1 MKLMIVHL
9 MSFVHGRRS
18 LLLFVCAFL
27 LIGTSMFL
35 VLPSES
41 TWSTA
46 VPSTATGGGSSS
58 HERRLTPPAS
68 REVPQAVTPARQ
80 RYLTL
85 NPGDVADFA
94 PGPVSLDGHPAIL
107 SRMGASWK
115 FRADVPGH
123 TILRV
128 GSGKAMH
135 PVYVFIP
142 PLPSRQV
149 SRDDLDWY
157 RTQFGTGIANCGP
170 ALVSMAILWAR
181 GKDVAVQQIRAEIG
195 YPYDDGA
202 TSFDDLRESL
212 HRHGVAFKSPTLSQP
227 QDLQALLDRGHI
239 ALVLI
244 QSGGIEM
251 VDGDPS
257 TNLVGRY
264 YSDDLGHYVLVK
276 GYSLDKGY
284 FVVYDPYP
292 VDWESN
298 SMRYADEVTMIGK
311 NRYYPAGELFDALRT
326 KMILEV
332 TAD

>member
-1 MKLMIVHL
+1 MVAHF
-9 MSFVHGRRS
+9 MSFIQERRS
-18 LLLFVCAFL
+18 LLLLLFAFI

-41 TWSTA
+41 VWSTTVSSA
-46 VPSTATGGGSSS
+46 ATGGGSSS
-58 HERRLTPPAS
+58 HERRLTSPAP
-68 REVPQAVTPARQ
+68 REIPQAAIPARQ

-85 NPGDVADFA
+85 NPGDVFDFA

-115 FRADVPGH
+115 FRAEASGH
-123 TILRV
+123 TILNV
-128 GSGKAMH
+128 GAGRAMRA
-135 PVYVFIP
+135 VYVFVP

-181 GKDVAVQQIRAEIG
+181 GKDVPVQQIRAEIG

-202 TSFDDLRESL
+202 TSFDDLKESL
-212 HRHGVAFKSPTLSQP
+212 RRHGVAFKSPTLSEP
-227 QDLQALLDRGHI
+227 QDLQNLLDRGHI
-239 ALVLI
+239 AFVLI
-244 QSGGIEM
+244 QSGGIEKA
-251 VDGDPS
+251 DGDPS

-276 GYSLDKGY
+276 GYSLDKSY

>member
-1 MKLMIVHL
+1 MKPTVMQII
-9 MSFVHGRRS
+9 SFFHGRRS
-18 LLLFVCAFL
+18 LLLLLCAFL
-27 LIGTSMFL
+27 LIGASMFL

-41 TWSTA
+41 VWSATVSPA
-46 VPSTATGGGSSS
+46 ATGGGSSS
-58 HERRLTPPAS
+58 HERLLTSPAP
-68 REVPQAVTPARQ
+68 RETPQAAKPARPS
-80 RYLTL
+80 YLTL
-85 NPGDVADFA
+85 NPGEVVDLA
-94 PGPVSLDGHPAIL
+94 PGPVSFDGHPAIL
-107 SRMGASWK
+107 SRIGASWK
-115 FRADVPGH
+115 FRAQVSGH
-123 TILRV
+123 TILSV
-128 GSGKAMH
+128 GAGKAVR
-135 PVYVFIP
+135 PVYVFVP

-149 SRDDLDWY
+149 TRDDLDWY

-181 GKDVAVQQIRAEIG
+181 GKDVQVQQIRAEIG

-202 TSFDDLRESL
+202 TSFEDLEESL
-212 HRHGVAFKSPTLSQP
+212 RRHGVGFKSPTLTEP
-227 QDLQALLDRGHI
+227 QDLQDLLDRGHI
-239 ALVLI
+239 AFVLI
-244 QSGGIEM
+244 QSGGIEK

-264 YSDDLGHYVLVK
+264 YGDDLGHYVLVK
-276 GYSLDKGY
+276 GYSLDKSY

>member
-1 MKLMIVHL
+1 MIVHL
-9 MSFVHGRRS
+9 ISFFHGRRS
-18 LLLFVCAFL
+18 LLLLVCAFL

-41 TWSTA
+41 AGSAA
-46 VPSTATGGGSSS
+46 VLSAATGGGSSS
-58 HERRLTPPAS
+58 HERRLTTPESQETPPAA
-68 REVPQAVTPARQ
+68 RPASQ

-85 NPGDVADFA
+85 NPGDVFDFS
-94 PGPVSLDGHPAIL
+94 PGPVSFGGHPALL
-107 SRMGASWK
+107 SRIGTSWK
-115 FRADVPGH
+115 FRAEASGH
-123 TILRV
+123 TIMIV
-128 GSGKAMH
+128 GTGRRMH
-135 PVYVFIP
+135 SVYVFVP

-181 GKDVAVQQIRAEIG
+181 GRDVPVQQVRAEIG

-202 TSFDDLRESL
+202 TSFDDLKESL
-212 HRHGVAFKSPTLSQP
+212 RRHGVAFRSPTLSEP
-227 QDLQALLDRGHI
+227 QDLQDVLDRGHI

-244 QSGGIEM
+244 QSGGIEK

-257 TNLVGRY
+257 TNLLGRY

-298 SMRYADEVTMIGK
+298 SMRYGDDVSMIGK
-311 NRYYPAGELFDALRT
+311 NRYYPSGELFEALRT

>member
-1 MKLMIVHL
+1 MIVHL
-9 MSFVHGRRS
+9 LSFIHGRRS
-18 LLLFVCAFL
+18 LLLLVCAFL
-27 LIGTSMFL
+27 LIGASVFL

-41 TWSTA
+41 TWSSA
-46 VPSTATGGGSSS
+46 LSSTATGGGSSS
-58 HERRLTPPAS
+58 HEKRLAPPAP
-68 REVPQAVTPARQ
+68 RESGQTVTPSRQ

-85 NPGDVADFA
+85 NPGDVVDFT
-94 PGPVSLDGHPAIL
+94 PGPVNLDGHPSIL
-107 SRMGASWK
+107 SRIGASWK
-115 FRADVPGH
+115 FRAELSGH
-123 TILRV
+123 TVLRV
-128 GSGKAMH
+128 GSGKSMH
-135 PVYVFIP
+135 EVYVFIP
-142 PLPSRQV
+142 PVPSRQV

-181 GKDVAVQQIRAEIG
+181 GKDVPVQQIRAEIG

-212 HRHGVAFKSPTLSQP
+212 RRHGVAFRSPTLAQP
-227 QDLQALLDRGHI
+227 QDLQDLLDRGHI

-251 VDGDPS
+251 VNGDPT

-264 YSDDLGHYVLVK
+264 YTDDLGHYVLVK
-276 GYSLDKGY
+276 GYSLNRGY

-332 TAD
+332 ASD